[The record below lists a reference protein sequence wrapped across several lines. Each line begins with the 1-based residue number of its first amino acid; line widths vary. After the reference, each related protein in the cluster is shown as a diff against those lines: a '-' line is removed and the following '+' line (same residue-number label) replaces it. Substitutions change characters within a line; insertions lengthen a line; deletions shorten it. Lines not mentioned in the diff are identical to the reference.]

1 MASEPLPLDARLTCL
16 EDAAACVRHSIGV
29 MQWAGSVALGAV
41 TLIVVALLTRSFILS
56 DQITALTGQVAAQN
70 EKVGAVQR
78 VLGERITSV
87 QQILGERIA
96 GVQQTLGERITNVDN
111 KISGV
116 QQDLR
121 EVKADLRATH
131 DDVAALRASVAA
143 IAAKLGASPAEQPRK
158 PETPSGQ

>member
-1 MASEPLPLDARLTCL
+1 MAVEPLPSDVRLARL
-16 EDAAACVRHSIGV
+16 EEAVVGMRHSIGV

-70 EKVGAVQR
+70 EKVGAVQQ
-78 VLGERITSV
+78 VLGERIT
-87 QQILGERIA
+87 
-96 GVQQTLGERITNVDN
+96 GVQQTLGERLAGVQQILGDRITNVDN
-111 KISGV
+111 KVSGV

-143 IAAKLGASPAEQPRK
+143 IAAKLDASGEQPRK
-158 PETPSGQ
+158 PEAPAGQ

>member
-1 MASEPLPLDARLTCL
+1 MAVEPLPSDVRLARL
-16 EDAAACVRHSIGV
+16 EEAVVGMRHSIGV
-29 MQWAGSVALGAV
+29 MQWAGSVAFGAV

-70 EKVGAVQR
+70 EKVGAVQQ
-78 VLGERITSV
+78 VLGERITGV
-87 QQILGERIA
+87 QQILGERI
-96 GVQQTLGERITNVDN
+96 TNLDN
-111 KISGV
+111 KIAGV

-143 IAAKLGASPAEQPRK
+143 IAAKLGASGEQPRK
-158 PETPSGQ
+158 PEAPSDQ

>member
-1 MASEPLPLDARLTCL
+1 MASEPLPPDARVTCL

-70 EKVGAVQR
+70 EKVGTVQQ
-78 VLGERITSV
+78 VLGERIT
-87 QQILGERIA
+87 
-96 GVQQTLGERITNVDN
+96 
-111 KISGV
+111 GV

-121 EVKADLRATH
+121 DVKADLRATH

-143 IAAKLGASPAEQPRK
+143 IAAKLGASGEQPRK
-158 PETPSGQ
+158 PQAPAGQ

>member
-1 MASEPLPLDARLTCL
+1 MAVEPLPSDVRLARL
-16 EDAAACVRHSIGV
+16 EEAVVGMRHSIGV

-70 EKVGAVQR
+70 EKVGTVQQ
-78 VLGERITSV
+78 VLGERIT
-87 QQILGERIA
+87 
-96 GVQQTLGERITNVDN
+96 
-111 KISGV
+111 GV

-143 IAAKLGASPAEQPRK
+143 IAAKLG
-158 PETPSGQ
+158 